1 MTSLMD
7 TDIREVPLAIVD
19 LEMTG
24 LRDFD
29 EPIEVAVAHWDPG
42 EALPRLAFHSR
53 VCPTVE
59 MSQGA
64 QRVTGLTDLDLRGH
78 PSWSGVI
85 DDVVAALQGRA
96 VIAFNA
102 PADYRWLTADRL
114 NVPRHVLAEIPCWP
128 WLDPLVLVKHLDKYE
143 KHKTLQASC
152 NRAGIVLD
160 AHGAAGDALATALL
174 WADLL
179 RRRMPET
186 WRTTLGEHIEWQ
198 GRTALA
204 QEHNFC
210 AHVRRTYGT
219 AGERPDCPWHL
230 LEGVSLPDWPAPIPT
245 WGTCRVCGEVGIRY
259 AVRQDGTLTAMQVSR
274 EQELSEPAAT
284 PHVCSGPRA
293 APLVPGLDDDSDD
306 ADEDIPW

>member
-1 MTSLMD
+1 MTALMD
-7 TDIREVPLAIVD
+7 AHIHEVPLAIVD

-64 QRVTGLTDLDLRGH
+64 QRVTGLTDRDLSGN

-96 VIAFNA
+96 VVAFNA

-114 NVPRHVLAEIPCWP
+114 NVPRHVLAEIPSWP

-143 KHKTLQASC
+143 KHKTLQAAC
-152 NRAGIVLD
+152 GRAGIVLD

-174 WADLL
+174 WAELL
-179 RRRMPET
+179 GRRLRET
-186 WRTTLGEHIEWQ
+186 WRTTLLEYIEWQ
-198 GRTALA
+198 GGTALA
-204 QEHNFC
+204 QERDFC
-210 AHVRRTYGT
+210 AYVRRTYGT
-219 AGERPDCPWHL
+219 QGQRPDCPWHL
-230 LEGVSLPDWPAPIPT
+230 LEGVALPDWPEPIQT
-245 WGTCRVCGEVGIRY
+245 WGTCRVCGEAGIRY
-259 AVRQDGTLTAMQVSR
+259 AVSKDGTLTAMSVGR
-274 EQELSEPAAT
+274 PAAV
-284 PHVCSGPRA
+284 PHGCPGPKV
-293 APLVPGLDDDSDD
+293 APQVPDLDDSDD